1 MFPQRL
7 RRWLCSVVGVVVVV
21 RNFSDPRRTLTKHLN
36 QIAMVA
42 VVAVAVEV
50 EAVEVMVI
58 LTMGSVVV
66 VTMATAAGVAIDG
79 NCLLIGWP
87 ILSRCSLRA
96 ARLCSL
102 GGLDAHCAPSTHP
115 LRPQIVAVSIR
126 VQ

>member
-1 MFPQRL
+1 M
-7 RRWLCSVVGVVVVV
+7 VVV
-21 RNFSDPRRTLTKHLN
+21 RNYSDPRRRLTKHSN

-42 VVAVAVEV
+42 VVAVAVE
-50 EAVEVMVI
+50 AVEVMVT
-58 LTMGSVVV
+58 LTMGLVVV
-66 VTMATAAGVAIDG
+66 VTMATAAEEAIDG
-79 NCLLIGWP
+79 NCSLIGWP

-115 LRPQIVAVSIR
+115 LRPQIVAVSIL